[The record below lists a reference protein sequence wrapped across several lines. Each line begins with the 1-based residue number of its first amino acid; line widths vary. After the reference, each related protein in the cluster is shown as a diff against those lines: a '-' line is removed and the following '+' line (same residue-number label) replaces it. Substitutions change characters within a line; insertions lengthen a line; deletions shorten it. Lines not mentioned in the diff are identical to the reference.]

1 MKQIL
6 LVRHGQASF
15 GADDYDALSETGHEQ
30 SRVLGRAL
38 GAAGLRPDV
47 VVRGGQRRHEQTVAG
62 ILDGLGPPTGDQPV
76 VGVDPGWNE
85 FDFEQVVEIHEPR
98 FRSREVMIA
107 DLAATGRP
115 RQAFQEIFE
124 SATHRWTTA
133 VDGPD
138 YAESFPAFA
147 SRVVAALQAVVG
159 LRPERGTALV
169 VTSGG
174 PIGIV
179 ASHLIAGDTSIWP
192 ALNRVVVNTSITK
205 VIRGGRGQTL
215 VSFNSHQHLEGAAQL
230 LTYR

>member
-15 GADDYDALSETGHEQ
+15 GAEDYDALSETGHEQ
-30 SRVLGRAL
+30 STVLGRAL
-38 GAAGLRPDV
+38 AATGLRPDV
-47 VVRGGQRRHEQTVAG
+47 VVRGGQRRHEETLEG
-62 ILDGLGPPTGDQPV
+62 ILDGLHHTADTQPV
-76 VGVDPGWNE
+76 VVVDPGWNE

-98 FRSREVMIA
+98 FRRRDVMIA

-133 VDGPD
+133 ADGLE
-138 YAESFPAFA
+138 YAESFPAFTA
-147 SRVVAALQAVVG
+147 RVVAALQDAVD
-159 LRPERGTALV
+159 LEPERGTALI

-179 ASHLIAGDTSIWP
+179 ASQLIAGDNSIWSP
-192 ALNRVVVNTSITK
+192 LNRVVVNTSVTK
-205 VIRGGRGQTL
+205 VVNGGRGQTL
-215 VSFNSHQHLEGAAQL
+215 VSFNSHAHLEGLPHL